1 MRNKISLCNLS
12 TKKSVKLSQDAND
25 SYSVNAASISLSA
38 TVCVCVCDSSLLSL
52 VRYKTSQV
60 TYVTMV
66 PWEWERDATSSR
78 GRYGNAS
85 SVTGYLKHD

>member
-1 MRNKISLCNLS
+1 MFVDLIVWGGALL
-12 TKKSVKLSQDAND
+12 KKS
-25 SYSVNAASISLSA
+25 
-38 TVCVCVCDSSLLSL
+38 
-52 VRYKTSQV
+52 SQV
-60 TYVTMV
+60 TYVTIV

>member
-1 MRNKISLCNLS
+1 MIIL
-12 TKKSVKLSQDAND
+12 KKGEIQRQFIYVW
-25 SYSVNAASISLSA
+25 YNAG
-38 TVCVCVCDSSLLSL
+38 
-52 VRYKTSQV
+52 KTSQV
-60 TYVTMV
+60 TYVTIV